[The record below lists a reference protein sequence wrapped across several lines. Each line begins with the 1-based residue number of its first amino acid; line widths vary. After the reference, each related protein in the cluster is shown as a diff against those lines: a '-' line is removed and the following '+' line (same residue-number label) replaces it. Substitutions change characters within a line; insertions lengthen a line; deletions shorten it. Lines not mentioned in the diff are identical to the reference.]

1 MHFLYLMKK
10 GPYFHKLGPLLL
22 PKVFVTLGKGLTR
35 YLVGENKKSLSLH
48 HGKFNVRIFG
58 KLHAAFEY
66 TIPFYS
72 SKSRK

>member
-1 MHFLYLMKK
+1 MLSGMSFFVFPLYNLTFGHSEK
-10 GPYFHKLGPLLL
+10 
-22 PKVFVTLGKGLTR
+22 TWLTR

-48 HGKFNVRIFG
+48 HGKFNVGIFG